1 MLHGVAIERG
11 AACGDLKSAQSAY
24 RVELKHIRFLYSST
38 PTLLYL

>member
-24 RVELKHIRFLYSST
+24 RVELKHIRQRCCTCDFLQ
-38 PTLLYL
+38 